1 MKHLIKIFKLF
12 SVIFMIFVFGF
23 YLVLSNSW
31 KLYYD
36 KNDLNLF
43 TTEIKKSSELPIEF
57 YELYNKSNN
66 NSLDVGVINYLSK
79 SIVYIP
85 NNKPVSI
92 WVSNLLFLKYRKDKV
107 FYKILKPDFSLA
119 LKLESKTTSNE
130 QLNWMLE
137 NYDFLYNQI
146 GIKSAAKFY
155 FKKELNE
162 LNRTELA
169 TFVVMTKN
177 PSLFNPI
184 RRPERVKREVDLL
197 LNK

>member
-1 MKHLIKIFKLF
+1 
-12 SVIFMIFVFGF
+12 MIFVFGF